1 MIKRALLY
9 LSIVLCFGLALS
21 CRQAKNVQEGSYLL
35 KSNQIS
41 FVEIKKGKVKMES
54 DHDLIDANELYSLVR
69 PTPNRKAKLFF
80 YNRIDTTRH
89 KNQVERKEEK
99 YRKHNEKKRAK
110 EDAINAERI
119 EKTEMRGD
127 SLYKHKVV
135 RKKDIKLGWREWMRS
150 HLGQPPVLLDTFKV
164 NKSREQIEIYLV
176 KKGFYSGEVRD
187 TIIYKQKKRKALV
200 SFVIDAGDPYRIRDV
215 KIDSI
220 SMNSTHLAL
229 YNKLQ
234 KKEDALLVKGNL
246 LDQDVLDAERG
257 RYSQYMRNEG
267 AMFGFN
273 KNYVGFVVDT
283 TVGRSSD
290 SLLADII
297 IYIKPRLV
305 KDPKDTSD
313 KAIVQIQHHVYHV
326 KDVTFYL
333 NNPDTSSFKNYQK
346 YKERCAALGLGVV
359 DSVSRKFHLLDTM
372 VIIGK
377 GTFIYNEIPFLDPNL
392 LDRQNFLEIERL
404 PDTLRYFK
412 EYYIERSYRTMS
424 NLGVFSNIT
433 PKVMVDPADPLGTNV
448 VVSYDLMP
456 LKKQSFMIKPSLAN
470 TNGILGIQGEIG
482 YSNKNLRRGAQLLKI
497 SFTGGLES
505 QPLIVGR
512 DETGDVEQ
520 KFQLNT
526 FEWGPKVSLTF
537 PKLVPLPKKL
547 TESISRRAY
556 PKTILDLTINYQQRT
571 EFRRNLF
578 QAGYT
583 WTFQQDKVQKWEIG
597 ILKIDYVK
605 LLKEDFF
612 QASLDSLNDPFL
624 LNSYTNHLTT
634 IFNPIYRYSNLNS
647 NKRDHDN
654 LHDIIASLDLS
665 GVMLTPLIYRGL
677 DAIGFNQIG
686 VNSNDLKEFFGV
698 PYTQFVKFDI
708 QYVASRPINKKHKIV
723 YRTLAGMGFAFG
735 NSPSMPYEQSFFAG
749 GSNDIRAFTARTMA
763 PGSYKTYADPNAT
776 ITQIGDTRF
785 EANLEWRFEM
795 TQLFEGTLFVDAG
808 NIWNIRKDTISP
820 LDPSVL
826 KLSSWKEI
834 AIGVGYGVRMDLDFL
849 ILRLDLSFALHN
861 PHLPAG
867 EKWFGS
873 SKEEYLT
880 YFTDPETGAVKDY
893 EFPHALKFNFGI
905 GYPF

>member
-1 MIKRALLY
+1 M
-9 LSIVLCFGLALS
+9 
-21 CRQAKNVQEGSYLL
+21 QEGSYLL
-35 KSNQIS
+35 KSNEIS
-41 FVEIKKGKVKMES
+41 FVEIEKGKVKLVS
-54 DHDLIDANELYSLVR
+54 DHDLIDASELYSLVR

-99 YRKHNEKKRAK
+99 YRKHNDKKQAK

-119 EKTEMRGD
+119 EKAEMRGD

-135 RKKDIKLGWREWMRS
+135 RKKDVKLGWREWTRS
-150 HLGQPPVLLDTFKV
+150 HLGQAPVLLDTFKV
-164 NKSREQIEIYLV
+164 NKSREQIEIYLE

-187 TIIYKQKKRKALV
+187 TIIYKQKKRKAFV
-200 SFVIDAGDPYRIRDV
+200 SFVVDTGDPYRIRDV
-215 KIDSI
+215 KIDSS

-229 YNKLQ
+229 YAKLLR
-234 KKEDALLVKGNL
+234 KEDALLVKGNL
-246 LDQDVLDAERG
+246 LDQDVLDAERS

-283 TVGRSSD
+283 TVGRSND

-305 KDPKDTSD
+305 KDPKDTSE
-313 KAIVQIQHHVYHV
+313 KAIVQIPHHVYHV

-346 YKERCAALGLGVV
+346 YKDRCAALGLGVV
-359 DSVSRKFHLLDTM
+359 DSVTRKFHLLDTM

-404 PDTLRYFK
+404 PDSLRYFK
-412 EYYIERSYRTMS
+412 EYYIERSYRTLS

-448 VVSYDLMP
+448 IVSYDLMP
-456 LKKQSFMIKPSLAN
+456 LEKQSFLIKPSIAN
-470 TNGILGIQGEIG
+470 TNGILGIQGEIS

-497 SFTGGLES
+497 SFTGGFES

-512 DETGDVEQ
+512 DESGEVDQ
-520 KFQLNT
+520 NFQLNT

-537 PKLVPLPKKL
+537 PKLVPLPKRTIDRMSK
-547 TESISRRAY
+547 RAY
-556 PKTILDLTINYQQRT
+556 PKTIFDVTVNYQQRT

-578 QAGYT
+578 QAGSS
-583 WTFQQDKVQKWEIG
+583 WIFQTGKVQKFEIG
-597 ILKIDYVK
+597 WLKIDFVK

-624 LNSYTNHLTT
+624 LNSYTDHLTT
-634 IFNPIYRYSNLNS
+634 IFNFTYRYSNLNS
-647 NKRDHDN
+647 NFRDHNN
-654 LHDIIASLDLS
+654 LHDIVASFDFS
-665 GVMLTPLIYRGL
+665 GCMLTPLIYGGL
-677 DAIGFNQIG
+677 NAVGFNQVG
-686 VNSNDLKEFFGV
+686 VNANGLKDFFGV
-698 PYTQFVKFDI
+698 PFTQFIKFDI
-708 QYVASRPINKKHKIV
+708 QYVGSMYINKKHKIV
-723 YRTLAGMGFAFG
+723 YRTLAGMGFAFL

-785 EANLEWRFEM
+785 EVNLEWRFEM
-795 TQLFEGTLFVDAG
+795 TQLFEGAVFVDAG

-820 LDPSVL
+820 LDPTVL
-826 KLSSWKEI
+826 KLSSWREI

-867 EKWFGS
+867 ERWFLS

-880 YFTDPETGAVKDY
+880 YFTNPETGKVEGY
-893 EFPHALKFNFGI
+893 ELPHALRFNLGI